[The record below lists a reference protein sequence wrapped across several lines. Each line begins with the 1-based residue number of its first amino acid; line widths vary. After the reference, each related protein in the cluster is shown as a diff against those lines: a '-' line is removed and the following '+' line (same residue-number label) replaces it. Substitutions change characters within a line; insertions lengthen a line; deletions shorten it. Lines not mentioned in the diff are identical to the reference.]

1 MNIGYENEYSTDAMT
16 GGSDKRRQLYYQL
29 IQSMKKAESVDI
41 IVSFLME
48 SGVKMLLQELENTL
62 KRGAKIRIL
71 TGNYLGIT
79 QPSALYLI
87 KRKLGDRAD
96 LRFYCEKDRSF
107 HPKSYIFHYADHSEL
122 YIGSSNISRSALTS
136 GIEWNYRFSSKKDP
150 ENYAEFFHTFEDLF
164 ENHSIIID
172 DKELKRYS
180 QNWHRP
186 AVAKDLDKYDF
197 EQEAENTK
205 IKRMYEPR
213 GAQIEALCALEDTR
227 AEGAKKGLIQAATG
241 IGKTYLAAF
250 DSKPYEKVL
259 FVAHREEILKQAADS
274 FRNVRNSEDYGFF
287 TGDEKCTDKSVIFAS
302 VATLG
307 KSEYLNE
314 KYFVPDYFDYVV
326 IDEFHH
332 AVNDQYRKIVEYFK
346 PQFLLGLTA
355 TPERMDGKNIYEIC
369 DYNVPYEISLK
380 DGINKGML
388 VPFHYYGIYD
398 ETDYTKLHI
407 VRGKY
412 AEEEL
417 NKTYIGNAYRHDLIY
432 KYYCKYGS
440 KQALGFCC
448 SRKHAEE
455 MAKEFSRRGIPSAA
469 VYSNANGEFSMDR
482 TEAIEKLESGKIKVV
497 FSVDMFN
504 EGVDIP
510 SVDMVMFLRPTESP
524 IVFLQQLG
532 RGLRRSKGKE
542 YLNVLDFIGNY
553 EKAGTVRYL
562 LTGKSKA
569 EKQTYS
575 PADKTNYPDDCFVD
589 FDMKLID
596 LFAEMDKKQQT
607 IKEQIRNEYFRVK
620 ELLGKQPSRMDLF
633 TYMDDDVYQMAI
645 THSNENPFKKYLE
658 YLNELNEL
666 TDEQKSFCQ
675 GIGKEFIKLLE
686 NTNMTKVYKM
696 PVLMAFSNHGDV
708 RMEVTEAELLAS
720 WKEFFSTGTNWKDL
734 DTGITYEQY
743 CKISDKDHI
752 KKIINMPVNF
762 LVKSGKGFFVKK
774 EDSAL
779 VLRDQMKEII
789 KNPVLAQQ
797 MKDVIE
803 YRAMD
808 YYQRRYKE
816 QMTVL
821 LQ

>member
-16 GGSDKRRQLYYQL
+16 GGPDKRRQLYYQL

-87 KRKLGDRAD
+87 KRKLGDRVD
-96 LRFYCEKDRSF
+96 LRFYCEKGRSF

-150 ENYAEFFHTFEDLF
+150 ENYAEFFYTFEDLF

-197 EQEAENTK
+197 EQDTEDTK
-205 IKRMYEPR
+205 IKTMYEPR

-227 AEGAKKGLIQAATG
+227 AEGAKKALIQAATG

-314 KYFVPDYFDYVV
+314 KYFAPDYFNYVV

-469 VYSNANGEFSMDR
+469 VYSNANGEFSI
-482 TEAIEKLESGKIKVV
+482 ASIIENIAER
-497 FSVDMFN
+497 N
-504 EGVDIP
+504 EKVDIF
-510 SVDMVMFLRPTESP
+510 VTHIDGDH
-524 IVFLQQLG
+524 I
-532 RGLRRSKGKE
+532 RGL
-542 YLNVLDFIGNY
+542 
-553 EKAGTVRYL
+553 
-562 LTGKSKA
+562 
-569 EKQTYS
+569 
-575 PADKTNYPDDCFVD
+575 
-589 FDMKLID
+589 
-596 LFAEMDKKQQT
+596 
-607 IKEQIRNEYFRVK
+607 IK
-620 ELLGKQPSRMDLF
+620 
-633 TYMDDDVYQMAI
+633 
-645 THSNENPFKKYLE
+645 
-658 YLNELNEL
+658 
-666 TDEQKSFCQ
+666 
-675 GIGKEFIKLLE
+675 GIGISNAEVLKKCVDTIYFNNKKDILDKFRIDSISSEGLEESIK
-686 NTNMTKVYKM
+686 
-696 PVLMAFSNHGDV
+696 
-708 RMEVTEAELLAS
+708 
-720 WKEFFSTGTNWKDL
+720 
-734 DTGITYEQY
+734 TY
-743 CKISDKDHI
+743 I
-752 KKIINMPVNF
+752 P
-762 LVKSGKGFFVKK
+762 SGKGYSISEAVSLLEILKKK
-774 EDSAL
+774 EIDDKIDGCVFAGRNICIAGASLKIVSPSDKELIQFVTKCTKKVDEDGAVTKGYSANMPQNLNIDLKDLMNEKFPPADSSITNRVSIGFIFEYDDAKIAFWGDAVAPVICRGL
-779 VLRDQMKEII
+779 KRFGINSEFEVDAVKTSHHGSSRNISNQLLNLI
-789 KNPVLAQQ
+789 KTDTYLISSNGRTLKGQLTVPGKLGIAKMLKKGGVTGILQ
-797 MKDVIE
+797 
-803 YRAMD
+803 
-808 YYQRRYKE
+808 YQKS
-816 QMTVL
+816 QNTKIKKCG
-821 LQ
+821 